1 MTTQNLAERI
11 NLDEIYNTIADV
23 APIKE
28 PRMNK
33 VPHTVANNDTAG
45 SNPQLTIIAD
55 AIKRAE
61 KLFAS
66 KNAEYGDKADILSN
80 FRRLAGQQGVPMSTA
95 WFFLA
100 GKHIDTITQYVKD
113 VRENKTRAR
122 SEPIRDRIDDM
133 VVYSLLLLAIVAEEN
148 R

>member
-1 MTTQNLAERI
+1 
-11 NLDEIYNTIADV
+11 
-23 APIKE
+23 
-28 PRMNK
+28 
-33 VPHTVANNDTAG
+33 
-45 SNPQLTIIAD
+45 
-55 AIKRAE
+55 
-61 KLFAS
+61 
-66 KNAEYGDKADILSN
+66 
-80 FRRLAGQQGVPMSTA
+80 MSTA

>member
-1 MTTQNLAERI
+1 MTQQNLADRI
-11 NLDEIYNTIADV
+11 NIHELYETIADV
-23 APIKE
+23 KLPDNKE
-28 PRMNK
+28 PSMNK
-33 VPHTVANNDTAG
+33 VPTPVAN

-55 AIKRAE
+55 AMKRAE
-61 KLFAS
+61 KLFAT
-66 KNAEYGDKADILSN
+66 KNAEYGDKADILAN
-80 FRRLAGQQGVPMSTA
+80 FRRLSDQQGVPMSTA

-113 VRENKTRAR
+113 VRENKNRAR

>member
-1 MTTQNLAERI
+1 MTQENLAERI
-11 NLDEIYNTIADV
+11 NIHELYETIADTK
-23 APIKE
+23 PLPKE
-28 PRMNK
+28 PSMNK
-33 VPHTVANNDTAG
+33 VPTPVAN

-55 AIKRAE
+55 AMKRAE
-61 KLFAS
+61 KLFAT
-66 KNAEYGDKADILSN
+66 KNAEYGDKADILAN
-80 FRRLAGQQGVPMSTA
+80 FRRLADQQGVPMSTA

-113 VRENKTRAR
+113 VRENKNRSR

>member
-1 MTTQNLAERI
+1 MPQNLQS
-11 NLDEIYNTIADV
+11 LDELYETIADKIPQEPTMTQKSSNV
-23 APIKE
+23 ASIP
-28 PRMNK
+28 PVN
-33 VPHTVANNDTAG
+33 AG

-55 AIKRAE
+55 AMKRAE

-66 KNAEYGDKADILSN
+66 KNAEYGEKSDILAN
-80 FRRLAGQQGVPMSTA
+80 FRRLADQQGVPMSTA

-113 VRENKTRAR
+113 ARENKSRAR